1 VSVWRVCVEAWI
13 LRLTLN
19 EGRAWAQR
27 NLDGEQQKQQ
37 QAFLFSSITTELL
50 DLRPPRRLVMC
61 GEQLH

>member
-1 VSVWRVCVEAWI
+1 
-13 LRLTLN
+13 LTLN